1 MADEQKQQ
9 QEPPTEQESA
19 PPVSPE
25 TQPAAEPEPESTK
38 GAEGKPPPLQDEMEK
53 FRALGKTAFVAGY
66 TGECGKALVQELA
79 RTKIF
84 SKVFLIGRREVPL
97 KGDVFKDFSAEQ
109 KVVDYDNLDAS
120 DDIFKGPSV
129 GYCCLGTTRGKAGK
143 EGFKKVDH
151 DYVMKIGE
159 LAKKNGCEQY
169 HLVSSVGANAK
180 SSMLYLKVK
189 GQTEEETAE
198 LGFDKF
204 AIYRPGM
211 LMCHREEF
219 RFGES
224 IARVVGAPFEYFS
237 PGKIT
242 NTTLSVGQA
251 MIARTV
257 KPADTAKV
265 IVEGKEIYRA
275 SKEVTG

>member
-1 MADEQKQQ
+1 MADEQQQQ
-9 QEPPTEQESA
+9 QETPTEQESA

-25 TQPAAEPEPESTK
+25 TQPAAEPEPETK

-97 KGDVFKDFSAEQ
+97 KGDVFNDFSAEQ

-169 HLVSSVGANAK
+169 HLVSSMGANAK
-180 SSMLYLKVK
+180 SSMLYPKVK
-189 GQTEEETAE
+189 VWDYTTIFNQNCVTLACVLVACNFVE
-198 LGFDKF
+198 LLVRRSKLIIGCGSPRLGRNPTVRDDSV
-204 AIYRPGM
+204 IQR
-211 LMCHREEF
+211 
-219 RFGES
+219 
-224 IARVVGAPFEYFS
+224 APFS
-237 PGKIT
+237 PSAPRTRRTAIHPAAPG
-242 NTTLSVGQA
+242 TTD
-251 MIARTV
+251 
-257 KPADTAKV
+257 P
-265 IVEGKEIYRA
+265 RA
-275 SKEVTG
+275 LQYQP